1 MHAAGTNSPHSQLS
15 QQGVWGK
22 TRAIGDSEDSHTPWC
37 STTFFFLL
45 TGQWSKGE
53 RQAYWEPHNTN
64 PTTAPILNTVCLLA
78 SHRVTI
84 YSLKPDHVIVNS
96 TFHTHVVVGCLPLPI
111 NKRYSLPFKTKQN
124 QKTWQVTQFA
134 LQSISGNDKSEINLN
149 SYQASKSETG
159 LNKQD

>member
-1 MHAAGTNSPHSQLS
+1 MLQAPTPPTPNCHNREFGENKSHRGQWRQPHTMVL
-15 QQGVWGK
+15 
-22 TRAIGDSEDSHTPWC
+22 HN
-37 STTFFFLL
+37 FFLL

-111 NKRYSLPFKTKQN
+111 NKRYSLPFNTKQN